1 MRMPK
6 PLTIAIVVGAVVVI
20 GGGAILAVNLLG
32 GGANNNATVKIVDPE
47 GTYNFFSDPSVTSYP
62 EKNAVFGNGQS
73 LAFEYDGSKTNKDMT
88 ATLSYQL
95 YYVQEDGKV
104 QPMGGGNLSGLGAG
118 PFSTSSKVFNSAA
131 SGASGFFELI
141 ATYDTKADENGH
153 ITGKNVPLG
162 MYPIKFEV
170 AQ

>member
-1 MRMPK
+1 MPK
-6 PLTIAIVVGAVVVI
+6 PLVVAIAIGAVVVI
-20 GGGAILAVNLLG
+20 GGGAALTLYLLN
-32 GGANNNATVKIVDPE
+32 ANGSNDATVKIVDPG
-47 GTYNFFSDPSVTSYP
+47 GTYNFYSDSSVTKYP

-73 LAFEYDGSKTNKDMT
+73 LAFEYDGGKTDKDMT

-95 YYVQEDGKV
+95 YYVQDDGKV
-104 QPMGGGNLSGLGAG
+104 QPLGGGNLSGLGAG
-118 PFSTSSKVFNSAA
+118 PFSTSSKVFNSTA

-141 ATYDTKADENGH
+141 ATYTTKADENGQ
-153 ITGKNVPLG
+153 TTSKNVKLG

>member
-1 MRMPK
+1 MPK
-6 PLTIAIVVGAVVVI
+6 PLVIAIAIGAVVVI
-20 GGGAILAVNLLG
+20 GGGAALTVYLLNN
-32 GGANNNATVKIVDPE
+32 GASNDATVKIVDPE
-47 GTYNFFSDPSVTSYP
+47 GTYDFFSDPSVTKYP

-73 LAFEYDGSKTNKDMT
+73 LAFEYDGTKTDKDMT

-104 QPMGGGNLSGLGAG
+104 QPLGGGNLSGLGAG

-141 ATYDTKADENGH
+141 ATYDTKADENGQ

-162 MYPIKFEV
+162 MYPIKFEI